1 MPNSQSSETINLA
14 STSDSETFQIGRSLA
29 SSLVTRGTTIWLTGE
44 LGAGKTTMAKGL
56 GAGLRLGDEVT
67 SPTFALENRY
77 GEKLLH
83 MDLYRLDEK
92 EATRLVEESSDFPG
106 VRVIEWS
113 ERVTNMSSRP
123 STALGTRVSRD
134 IFISIQEPTQESRSI
149 NITFNDLPMPSR
161 QQIEGWRTE
170 LRLPDHIGIH
180 CDAVGKCAKE
190 LAEELLKR
198 NTVTRP
204 LAMQRAGEL
213 HDLLRFVDFQPKVQ
227 AKIPH
232 AKEVEKETEQH
243 WEMLR
248 KEYGPEHEAATAS
261 FLEQKGYPELASII
275 SVHGLNVLVN
285 APETIRTTEQKLL
298 NYSDKRVQYD
308 KVVTLDER
316 FDDFVERYS
325 DGKETEYSRTGRERM
340 KRIEREL
347 FG

>member
-123 STALGTRVSRD
+123 STALGT
-134 IFISIQEPTQESRSI
+134 
-149 NITFNDLPMPSR
+149 
-161 QQIEGWRTE
+161 G
-170 LRLPDHIGIH
+170 
-180 CDAVGKCAKE
+180 
-190 LAEELLKR
+190 
-198 NTVTRP
+198 
-204 LAMQRAGEL
+204 
-213 HDLLRFVDFQPKVQ
+213 
-227 AKIPH
+227 
-232 AKEVEKETEQH
+232 
-243 WEMLR
+243 
-248 KEYGPEHEAATAS
+248 
-261 FLEQKGYPELASII
+261 
-275 SVHGLNVLVN
+275 
-285 APETIRTTEQKLL
+285 
-298 NYSDKRVQYD
+298 
-308 KVVTLDER
+308 
-316 FDDFVERYS
+316 
-325 DGKETEYSRTGRERM
+325 
-340 KRIEREL
+340 
-347 FG
+347 